1 MTKTKQPLFNKQ
13 NSKVG
18 ACNTIKDI
26 QNSSFE
32 QIADHD
38 EIPLNHVLKGS
49 KGSRLLTFKKLI
61 KKMFLITLQGLRL
74 F

>member
-1 MTKTKQPLFNKQ
+1 MQK
-13 NSKVG
+13 SKVG

-32 QIADHD
+32 QIVDYD
-38 EIPLNHVLKGS
+38 EIPLNHVLKWS
-49 KGSRLLTFKKLI
+49 KGSRLQTFKKLI
-61 KKMFLITLQGLRL
+61 KKMFLITLQGPRL